1 MMFETIPEN
10 SPPPAEPFDGFPT
23 RAPDAKSYDAVQ
35 RSHDSTTFGFCE
47 SDDDDDEGCSVT
59 LAFVSGILQLGQA
72 ESKQYVLPPCRTTA
86 TAPVGLVAGFV
97 RAGNWVSRSATL
109 SISDGSADVDAGRAR
124 QFTLLDPPL
133 VAELPPVPSDP
144 IRSRS
149 RRIPRFLAK
158 KRAEVEA
165 AVPRRVEGV
174 WNRLLITFSDT

>member
-1 MMFETIPEN
+1 MLETTPAN
-10 SPPPAEPFDGFPT
+10 SPPPAPFAGFST
-23 RAPDAKSYDAVQ
+23 RAPDAKSYVAVQ
-35 RSHDSTTFGFCE
+35 KSHDSTTFGFCE
-47 SDDDDDEGCSVT
+47 SEDDDGGCSVT
-59 LAFVSGILQLGQA
+59 FALVSGILQLGQA

-86 TAPVGLVAGFV
+86 TAPVGLVAGLV
-97 RAGNWVSRSATL
+97 RDGSCVSRSATL
-109 SISDGSADVDAGRAR
+109 SISVGSADVDAGRAR